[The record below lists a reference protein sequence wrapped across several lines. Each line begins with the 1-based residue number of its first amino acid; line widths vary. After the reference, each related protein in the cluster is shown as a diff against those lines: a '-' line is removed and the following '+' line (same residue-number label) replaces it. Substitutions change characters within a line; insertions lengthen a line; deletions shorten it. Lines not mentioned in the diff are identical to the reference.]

1 MKLNDQT
8 VSILKNFSTINQNL
22 VIKEGSEIAT
32 MSAMK
37 NIQYESSEDQMKQQM
52 AQSKIAIEKKKIM
65 LKKQQLQKQLQLK
78 TQNLKKQV
86 RSGAE
91 QDETR

>member
-1 MKLNDQT
+1 M
-8 VSILKNFSTINQNL
+8 SIMPNL
-22 VIKEGSEIAT
+22 MSGIEIERILPANAAKYF
-32 MSAMK
+32 MDRRMDAMR
-37 NIQYESSEDQMKQQM
+37 NIQSESSEDQMKQQM
-52 AQSKIAIEKKKIM
+52 TQSKIAIEKKKIM

-78 TQNLKKQV
+78 TQNLKKQM

>member
-1 MKLNDQT
+1 M
-8 VSILKNFSTINQNL
+8 SIMPNL
-22 VIKEGSEIAT
+22 RSGIEIERILPANAAKYF
-32 MSAMK
+32 MDRRMDAMR
-37 NIQYESSEDQMKQQM
+37 NIQSESSEDQMKQQM
-52 AQSKIAIEKKKIM
+52 TQSKIAIEKKKIM

-78 TQNLKKQV
+78 TQNLKKQM

>member
-1 MKLNDQT
+1 M
-8 VSILKNFSTINQNL
+8 SIMPNL
-22 VIKEGSEIAT
+22 RSGIEIERILPANAAKYF
-32 MSAMK
+32 MDRRMDAMR
-37 NIQYESSEDQMKQQM
+37 NIQSESSEDAMKKQM
-52 AQSKIAIEKKKIM
+52 AMGKIAIEKKKIM

-86 RSGAE
+86 RAGAE

>member
-1 MKLNDQT
+1 MPNLR
-8 VSILKNFSTINQNL
+8 SGIEIERILPANAAKYFMDRR
-22 VIKEGSEIAT
+22 